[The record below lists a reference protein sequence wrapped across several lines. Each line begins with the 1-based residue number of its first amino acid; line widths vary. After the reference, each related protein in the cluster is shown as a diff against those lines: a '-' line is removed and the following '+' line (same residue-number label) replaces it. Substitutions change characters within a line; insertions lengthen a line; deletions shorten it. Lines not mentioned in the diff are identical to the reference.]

1 MKSEIDS
8 LMHEN
13 GVDVLLVVGNSD
25 HNPAMVYFTG
35 GGHITGADLI
45 KKQGQAPVLYVNPME
60 REEGVRTGLQTHTT
74 SEFPYKELLAEAG
87 GNVAQMK
94 ALAYAKMFR
103 SLGITDGKVALYGQ
117 MEIGQVF
124 DVLQRVKTYLPE
136 LEFAGFFNDPILLPA
151 MMTKDSNEIEHIRRM
166 GKITTEVVG
175 RVADWITHQDV
186 HDETLI
192 QKDGRPLTIG
202 KVKSQ
207 INLWLAE
214 LGAENPEGTI
224 FAQGRDAGV
233 PHSTGNP
240 EETLHLGKPIVFDIY
255 PCEVGG
261 GYFYDFTRTWSLG
274 YATDE
279 AQQLYEHV
287 REVYARL
294 ITSLRVSMPFNEV
307 QTLTCDLFEA
317 LGHPTVKTS
326 LEIEEGYVHSIG
338 HGLGLRVHEFPLSGM
353 ASTSRDALLP
363 GTVFTIEPGLYFPSR
378 GMGVRLE
385 DTFYTRPDGTFEI
398 LADYPLDFVL
408 PMK

>member
-1 MKSEIDS
+1 MKSEIDD

-13 GVDVLLVVGNSD
+13 GVDVLLVVGNAD
-25 HNPAMVYFTG
+25 HNPTMVYFTG
-35 GGHITGADLI
+35 GGHISNADLI
-45 KKQGQAPVLYVNPME
+45 KKHGQAPILYCNPME
-60 REEGVRTGLQTHTT
+60 REEGARTGLQTHTF
-74 SEFPYKELLAEAG
+74 SEFPYKELLVEAG
-87 GNVAQMK
+87 GDVAQVK
-94 ALAYAKMFR
+94 ALTYAKMFR
-103 SLGITDGKVALYGQ
+103 SLDITGGKVALYGQ
-117 MEIGQVF
+117 VELGQLY
-124 DVLQRVKTYLPE
+124 DVLQRVKRHLPE
-136 LEFAGFFNDPILLPA
+136 LDITGFYKDPILMPA
-151 MMTKDSNEIEHIRRM
+151 MMTKDPDEIEHIRRM

-175 RVADWITHQDV
+175 RVSDWITHQDV

-202 KVKSQ
+202 KVKGQ

-240 EETLHLGKPIVFDIY
+240 DEALHLGRTIVFDIY
-255 PCEVGG
+255 PCEIGG

-274 YATDE
+274 YATVE
-279 AQQLYEHV
+279 AQQLYEQV
-287 REVYARL
+287 REVYSRL
-294 ITSLRVSMPFNEV
+294 IASLKSSMPFKDL

-317 LGHPTVKTS
+317 MGHPTVKTS
-326 LEIEEGYVHSIG
+326 LEIEEGYVHAIG
-338 HGLGLRVHEFPLSGM
+338 HGLGLRVHELPFSGM
-353 ASTSRDALLP
+353 AATDKDTLQP
-363 GTVFTIEPGLYFPSR
+363 GTVFTVEPGLYYPSR

-385 DTFYTRPDGTFEI
+385 DTYYTRPDGTFEM